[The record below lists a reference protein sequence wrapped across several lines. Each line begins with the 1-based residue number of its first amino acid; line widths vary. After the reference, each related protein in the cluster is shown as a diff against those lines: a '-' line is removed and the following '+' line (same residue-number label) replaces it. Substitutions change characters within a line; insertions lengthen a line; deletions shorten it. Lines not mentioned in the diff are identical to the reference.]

1 MAVSFV
7 PLKKNWGDWNVC
19 VRSAEVNL
27 AKTHRSLLSLSLF
40 FFLSEHISRR
50 QSQIDRLY
58 VSLKDLVEERKSH
71 LEQQYWLYQ
80 LNREVDEL
88 EQWIAQK
95 ELVASSPE
103 LGQDFEHVTVSVSKG
118 DSQKENFNQ
127 EKIFQCFCC
136 HAIKRCFRSLHF
148 IVHFLPYLQV
158 LQEKFTK
165 FATETGSVGQERVT
179 AVNQMVDE
187 LIDYGHSEAATIAE
201 WKDGVNEAWADLL
214 ELMETRSQML
224 AASHQLH
231 KFFSDC
237 REVQ

>member
-1 MAVSFV
+1 M
-7 PLKKNWGDWNVC
+7 
-19 VRSAEVNL
+19 
-27 AKTHRSLLSLSLF
+27 
-40 FFLSEHISRR
+40 
-50 QSQIDRLY
+50 
-58 VSLKDLVEERKSH
+58 EERKSR

-95 ELVASSPE
+95 EVVASSPE
-103 LGQDFEHVTVSVSKG
+103 LGQDYEHVTVSVSTGGCLSKNEFKSKNDFSLIYLLCTG
-118 DSQKENFNQ
+118 LIRMGILAKCIKKILDVHPQLEPSLQKSST
-127 EKIFQCFCC
+127 CFP
-136 HAIKRCFRSLHF
+136 AL
-148 IVHFLPYLQV
+148 LMPQV
-158 LQEKFTK
+158 LQDKFTK

-237 REVQ
+237 REVQKC